1 MTLLCLPMET
11 GNLTELNDKSLH
23 LYLKWFSMWSFWNF
37 SYADQ
42 DRCTWHN
49 PDIGISETVF
59 WEWVDTIR
67 PLTVDPQLMSSSVQC
82 DLLHKQNTNMHQ
94 SAINRMMSWPD
105 SSCSAVSKYYCPAL
119 LILANKN
126 LSWVKGKV
134 DLFWFHLFS

>member
-1 MTLLCLPMET
+1 MNIDKDSFKTDKPSVTLLCLPLETCNLIELTDKLLHKPSVTLLCLPMET

-82 DLLHKQNTNMHQ
+82 NLLHKQNPNVHQ
-94 SAINRMMSWPD
+94 SA
-105 SSCSAVSKYYCPAL
+105 
-119 LILANKN
+119 
-126 LSWVKGKV
+126 
-134 DLFWFHLFS
+134 